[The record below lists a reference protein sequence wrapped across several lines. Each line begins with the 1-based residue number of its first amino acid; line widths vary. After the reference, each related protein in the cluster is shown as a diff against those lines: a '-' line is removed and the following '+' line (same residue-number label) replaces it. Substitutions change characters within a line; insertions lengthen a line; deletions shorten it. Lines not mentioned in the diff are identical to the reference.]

1 MGLNQTSKW
10 TWVNFEEAVEIWD
23 SLRKPINSKE
33 RAQRV
38 LGKSKDELYPYY
50 GATGQVGYIDS
61 YLSDGEY
68 VLLGEDGA
76 PFLNPVAN
84 KAYLIHGKAWV
95 NNHAH
100 ILRSKYNNK
109 FLCYYLNHFD
119 YHGFVTGTTR
129 YKLTQ
134 AAMKR
139 IPVPVPDSDE
149 QERIVSKIEELFS
162 KLDASVAELQTAKE
176 KLKVYR
182 QAALKEAF
190 DPVSKESILLK
201 NIIEKPKYGTSKKC
215 SYAYK
220 KGSKAVYRIPNICYQ
235 NGSIDHKDIKYA
247 DFSEDEL
254 KNLDLMENDLLII
267 RSNGSVS
274 LVGRS
279 SIVRAEDCEATF
291 AGYLIRLRLKKP
303 SDVLSKFLHYFLES
317 HTARTYIEHVAK
329 STSGV
334 NNINSSEIGNLPVPK
349 CDDFNMQAQV
359 VEKIETNLSI
369 CDIIEQTIDTS
380 LRQAEALRQCIL
392 KQAFEGELKT

>member
-1 MGLNQTSKW
+1 MLKKWSDVLTIVSGKNQKLVTDPNGRYPIYGSGGVMGYARSYLCEAGTTIVGRKGTINNPIF
-10 TWVNFEEAVEIWD
+10 VNEPFWNVDTAFGI
-23 SLRKPINSKE
+23 SP
-33 RAQRV
+33 
-38 LGKSKDELYPYY
+38 GDELHPKYLYY
-50 GATGQVGYIDS
+50 FCCSFNFKELDKSTTIPSLAKRD
-61 YLSDGEY
+61 
-68 VLLGEDGA
+68 LLQ
-76 PFLNPVAN
+76 
-84 KAYLIHGKAWV
+84 I
-95 NNHAH
+95 
-100 ILRSKYNNK
+100 
-109 FLCYYLNHFD
+109 
-119 YHGFVTGTTR
+119 
-129 YKLTQ
+129 Q
-134 AAMKR
+134 M
-139 IPVPVPDSDE
+139 PVPPLNE

-182 QAALKEAF
+182 QAVLNEAF
-190 DPVSKESILLK
+190 DPVSKESIFLK
-201 NIIEKPKYGTSKKC
+201 DIIEKPRYGTSKKC

-334 NNINSSEIGNLPVPK
+334 NNINSNEIGNLPVPK
-349 CDDFNMQAQV
+349 CDDFNTQAQV

-369 CDIIEQTIDTS
+369 CDSIEQTIDTS
-380 LRQAEALRQCIL
+380 LRQAEALRQSIL
-392 KQAFEGELKT
+392 KQAFEGKLKND